1 MEEIRHWLLAAV
13 QAVSNWLGHLW
24 SGLAR
29 GLTQEWPITYFVL
42 GMVILLVA
50 GMVAV
55 WYRGR

>member
-13 QAVSNWLGHLW
+13 QAVSDWLGHLLAE
-24 SGLAR
+24 LAR

-50 GMVAV
+50 GMVIV
-55 WYRGR
+55 WYRGH